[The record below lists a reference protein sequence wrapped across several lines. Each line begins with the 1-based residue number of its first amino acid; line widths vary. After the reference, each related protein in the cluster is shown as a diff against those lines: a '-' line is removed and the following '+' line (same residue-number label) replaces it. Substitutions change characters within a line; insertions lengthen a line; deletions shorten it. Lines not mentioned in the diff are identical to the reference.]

1 VSRGQ
6 QAQAETLADQRD
18 MERDGLQ
25 AVFRETKPA
34 AQQSGGQFRAQDG
47 VMAGE
52 VIGMG
57 VGDEG
62 TRFGIPWVQ
71 PQVRLRQI
79 KAALEANFD

>member
-1 VSRGQ
+1 V
-6 QAQAETLADQRD
+6 
-18 MERDGLQ
+18 
-25 AVFRETKPA
+25 
-34 AQQSGGQFRAQDG
+34 
-47 VMAGE
+47 AGE

-79 KAALEANFD
+79 KAALEENFD